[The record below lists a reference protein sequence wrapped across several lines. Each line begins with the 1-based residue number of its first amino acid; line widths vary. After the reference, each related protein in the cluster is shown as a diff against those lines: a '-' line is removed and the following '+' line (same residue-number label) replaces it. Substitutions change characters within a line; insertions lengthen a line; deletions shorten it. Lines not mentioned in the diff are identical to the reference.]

1 MKLFGTHTS
10 PYARKVRIV
19 LAEKKI
25 DYDLVIDVPCSP
37 DSAVPVHNPLGRIPV
52 LVLDD
57 GTPVFDSP
65 VIVEYL
71 DNVTPNNKLMPQPN
85 RERMEVKRWEALADG
100 LLDSAVAIRNE
111 SLRKAK
117 EQNVEWIALHNQAI
131 TRTLTF
137 MADELGDLA
146 YCMGTHFG
154 LADIAVGSALG
165 YLDFRFPDIAWREA
179 HPNLARLYE
188 KLEQRPSF
196 QETAPRDA

>member
-25 DYDLVIDVPCSP
+25 DYDLVIDAPRSP

-111 SLRKAK
+111 SLHKAK

-131 TRTLTF
+131 TRTLAF

-196 QETAPRDA
+196 QETTPRDA

>member
-25 DYDLVIDVPCSP
+25 DYDLVIDAPRAP

-131 TRTLTF
+131 TRTLAF

-179 HPNLARLYE
+179 HPNLSRLYE

>member
-1 MKLFGTHTS
+1 
-10 PYARKVRIV
+10 
-19 LAEKKI
+19 
-25 DYDLVIDVPCSP
+25 
-37 DSAVPVHNPLGRIPV
+37 
-52 LVLDD
+52 
-57 GTPVFDSP
+57 
-65 VIVEYL
+65 
-71 DNVTPNNKLMPQPN
+71 
-85 RERMEVKRWEALADG
+85 MEVKRWEALADG

-165 YLDFRFPDIAWREA
+165 YLDFRFADIEWRPA
-179 HPNLARLYE
+179 YPGLARIHE
-188 KLEQRPSF
+188 KLMQRPAFSD
-196 QETAPRDA
+196 TLPHD